1 MRCFLCG
8 AKLSSTKA
16 PNVCEAPCKLTV
28 EDTPRRERHTEPAL
42 RDVIPLRV
50 VTEEL
55 PKLEAHCSAIDRLTV
70 YGVVLHEDH
79 KRFVVYCSGR
89 RGAER
94 LVPKT
99 WAGWP
104 VTRRMGRPAEVTA

>member
-1 MRCFLCG
+1 M
-8 AKLSSTKA
+8 S
-16 PNVCEAPCKLTV
+16 
-28 EDTPRRERHTEPAL
+28 DTTGLPKYVRRERHTEPAL
-42 RDVIPLRV
+42 VDVIPLGV
-50 VTEEL
+50 SLDEL
-55 PKLEAHCSAIDRLTV
+55 PKLEAHCDTIKCLTV
-70 YGVVLHEDH
+70 YAVAVHEDH

-104 VTRRMGRPAEVTA
+104 VVRRMGRPAEVTR